1 MYHINPSWF
10 LIGGASA
17 EFYPEE
23 ITNSPLVDDD
33 MAWGIF
39 LVLQNISNVKHQQ
52 HNQGQGSLVY
62 LLHMK

>member
-39 LVLQNISNVKHQQ
+39 FGVAK
-52 HNQGQGSLVY
+52 Y
-62 LLHMK
+62 F